1 MAGASKRILIIEGW
15 KNMKKFLLGAVGLL
29 ALTLAGCS
37 SNALTTNKTSY
48 HPTALTAVIKGDAKT
63 KTVNYQVDG
72 GAKHSV
78 KVNGGTY
85 FFQVPAAAK
94 QQTVKLTAGNAKKTV
109 TVKSVTALGNYKK
122 LAATYNQMVIGT
134 HLPKKVQKQL
144 QQAQKTQAATKK
156 KLAALAKTDPMAA
169 AAAAKQQQAAAK
181 QLQAQMATAK
191 KQAKDDLLPTT
202 AKDGVQNLIDTKDVT
217 VRGNV
222 QDGKLMGLALIVP
235 TKQMKTKDGQKQFG
249 TTFALLGTTLK
260 AKPKYVIN
268 KFEKV
273 LKDAKKNSSFTTT
286 KTIRSNG
293 VWFNTGFST
302 DHLYIYMTK

>member
-1 MAGASKRILIIEGW
+1 
-15 KNMKKFLLGAVGLL
+15 MKKFLLGALGLL

-48 HPTALTAVIKGDAKT
+48 HPTALTAVIKGDAKA
-63 KTVNYQVDG
+63 KTVSYQINDG
-72 GAKHSV
+72 KKQHV

-85 FFQVPAAAK
+85 FFQVPAATK
-94 QQTVKLTAGNAKKTV
+94 QQTVKLTAGSATKTV
-109 TVKSVTALGNYKK
+109 TVKRVTALGNYKK
-122 LAATYNQMVIGT
+122 LAATYNQMAIASY
-134 HLPKKVQKQL
+134 LPTKVQKQML
-144 QQAQKTQAATKK
+144 TAQKTQAATKK
-156 KLAALAKTDPMAA
+156 KLAALAKTNPTAA
-169 AAAAKQQQAAAK
+169 AAAIQKEQAAAK
-181 QLQAQMATAK
+181 QLQAKLATAK

-202 AKDGVQNLIDTKDVT
+202 AKDGVQNLINNKDVT

-222 QDGKLMGLALIVP
+222 QDGKMMGLALIVP
-235 TKQMKTKDGQKQFG
+235 TKQMKTKSGQKKFG

-273 LKDAKKNSSFTTT
+273 LKDAKKNSSSTTT

-293 VWFNTGFST
+293 IRFNTGFST